1 MQKLAK
7 VISKFDQQTNGDI
20 RHSTS
25 HVVFY
30 KLYQNAFIWNNCKIQ
45 HNYSSST
52 HFSTNFIKS
61 QNK

>member
-30 KLYQNAFIWNNCKIQ
+30 KLYQNAFI
-45 HNYSSST
+45 
-52 HFSTNFIKS
+52 
-61 QNK
+61 